1 MLGCVI
7 CLLMTVVLALGVKGS
22 LRFNTILNGVNFVVW
37 IFIFVA
43 GMVYADGKNW
53 TQDGFAPY
61 GASGVR
67 CMSVL
72 LQGHDFSFGVVL
84 WYGQGVQQ

>member
-22 LRFNTILNGVNFVVW
+22 VRFNTILNAINFLVW

-53 TQDGFAPY
+53 TADGGFTPY

-67 CMSVL
+67 RSSCMQKLS
-72 LQGHDFSFGVVL
+72 SF
-84 WYGQGVQQ
+84 

>member
-22 LRFNTILNGVNFVVW
+22 VRFNTILNAINFLVW

-53 TQDGFAPY
+53 TADGGFTPY

-67 CMSVL
+67 QSPCRSYL
-72 LQGHDFSFGVVL
+72 IYSF
-84 WYGQGVQQ
+84 